1 MRELLAAVHSD
12 VDVEALLAARLDDG
26 LLDADGSGDFDFEE
40 VARALRSQALTPTLA
55 LALALAQALALAL
68 TPTLP
73 RCGARAHVL
82 AVEREPPVAA
92 MAREVFAANRHAL
105 PDGVT
110 LSVIEADSGAL
121 CPKHA

>member
-68 TPTLP
+68 TLTLTLALAL
-73 RCGARAHVL
+73 GAHGVVGAAGQLQRDAPPLAAELGHPLVRVRVL
-82 AVEREPPVAA
+82 
-92 MAREVFAANRHAL
+92 
-105 PDGVT
+105 G
-110 LSVIEADSGAL
+110 
-121 CPKHA
+121 